1 MTRKEMSFEEQ
12 IMFKDK
18 YTSTFS
24 RRIEANMFL
33 NQSNILQ
40 RVKKMFYEQLAVFC
54 VECILMGVLWY
65 YSMNK
70 QIFLILCNIC
80 IIVANTRFKN
90 WTVQFGWYPCIF
102 PSLSWGIFVEV
113 MPYDQSRASK
123 NIAWVIIEDIPKEI
137 FRYFQG
143 LGTFSIS
150 LRLKSI

>member
-1 MTRKEMSFEEQ
+1 MTRKGMSFEEQ

-65 YSMNK
+65 YSVNK

-90 WTVQFGWYPCIF
+90 
-102 PSLSWGIFVEV
+102 
-113 MPYDQSRASK
+113 
-123 NIAWVIIEDIPKEI
+123 
-137 FRYFQG
+137 
-143 LGTFSIS
+143 
-150 LRLKSI
+150 